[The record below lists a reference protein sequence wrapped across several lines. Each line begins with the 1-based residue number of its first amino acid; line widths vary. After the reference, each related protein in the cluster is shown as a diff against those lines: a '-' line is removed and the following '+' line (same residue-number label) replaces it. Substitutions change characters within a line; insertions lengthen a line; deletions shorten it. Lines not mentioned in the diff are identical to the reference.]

1 LSGFFSELSNVKL
14 PMCGGDNSLTGWE
27 SGMANSAKSKKHNL
41 TIARLMEVILS
52 MSEEQQAVI
61 LKQAEEAVKGD
72 RRTIIRKACHLP
84 VDFAASDRTHK
95 GYIKNISQHGVF
107 ISAKAPIVIGEEVLM
122 VFKINREAPI
132 VKLRGKIAHAT
143 RWGIGVEFNAGGP
156 VFKKR
161 IVDLIG
167 QIR

>member
-1 LSGFFSELSNVKL
+1 MADDVKL
-14 PMCGGDNSLTGWE
+14 
-27 SGMANSAKSKKHNL
+27 KKYNL

-52 MSEEQQAVI
+52 MSEEQQAAI

-72 RRTIIRKACHLP
+72 RRNFIRKGCHLP

-95 GYIKNISQHGVF
+95 GYIKNISRHGVF
-107 ISAKAPIVIGEEVLM
+107 ISAKAPIVIGEDVLM
-122 VFKINREAPI
+122 AFKVNREAPT

-143 RWGIGVEFNAGGP
+143 RWGIGVEFNAGGLD
-156 VFKKR
+156 FKKR
-161 IVDLIG
+161 IDDLIE

>member
-1 LSGFFSELSNVKL
+1 MADGVKL
-14 PMCGGDNSLTGWE
+14 
-27 SGMANSAKSKKHNL
+27 KKYNL

-95 GYIKNISQHGVF
+95 GYIKNISRHGVF

-122 VFKINREAPI
+122 VFKVNREAPTA
-132 VKLRGKIAHAT
+132 KLRGKIAHAT
-143 RWGIGVEFNAGGP
+143 RWGIGVEFNTGGSD
-156 VFKKR
+156 FERR
-161 IVDLIG
+161 INDLIE

>member
-1 LSGFFSELSNVKL
+1 MRGN
-14 PMCGGDNSLTGWE
+14 DNLAADWK
-27 SGMANSAKSKKHNL
+27 SGMAEGIKLKKYNM

-52 MSEEQQAVI
+52 MNEEQQAAV

-72 RRTIIRKACHLP
+72 RRIFIRKACHLP

-95 GYIKNISQHGVF
+95 GYIKNISRKGLF

-122 VFKINREAPI
+122 VFKVNRDAKA
-132 VKLRGKIAHAT
+132 VKLKGEIAHAT
-143 RWGIGVEFNAGGP
+143 RWGIGVEFTATGP
-156 VFKKR
+156 NFEQF
-161 IVDLIG
+161 IGDLIH

>member
-1 LSGFFSELSNVKL
+1 MAKEVKL
-14 PMCGGDNSLTGWE
+14 
-27 SGMANSAKSKKHNL
+27 KKYNI

-52 MSEEQQAVI
+52 MNEEQQAEI

-72 RRTIIRKACHLP
+72 RRIFIRKACHLP

-95 GYIKNISQHGVF
+95 GYIKNLSRRGVF

-122 VFKINREAPI
+122 VFKVRRDAED
-132 VKLRGKIAHAT
+132 VKLKGEIAHAT
-143 RWGIGVEFNAGGP
+143 RWGIGVEFTATGP
-156 VFKKR
+156 QFDQF
-161 IVDLIG
+161 INDLIR

>member
-1 LSGFFSELSNVKL
+1 MAKEAKL
-14 PMCGGDNSLTGWE
+14 
-27 SGMANSAKSKKHNL
+27 KKYNM

-52 MSEEQQAVI
+52 MSEEQQADI

-72 RRTIIRKACHLP
+72 RRISLRKACHLP

-95 GYIKNISQHGVF
+95 GYIKNISRRGIF

-122 VFKINREAPI
+122 VFKVSRDAKD
-132 VKLRGKIAHAT
+132 VKLRGEIAHAT
-143 RWGIGVEFNAGGP
+143 RWGIGVEFTATGP
-156 VFKKR
+156 QFDQQ
-161 IVDLIG
+161 INDLIR